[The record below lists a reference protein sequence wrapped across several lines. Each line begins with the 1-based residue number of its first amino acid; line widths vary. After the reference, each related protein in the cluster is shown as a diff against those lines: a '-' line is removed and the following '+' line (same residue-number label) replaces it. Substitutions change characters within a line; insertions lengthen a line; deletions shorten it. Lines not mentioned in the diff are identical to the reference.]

1 MMHQSSVGAS
11 KGAAV
16 AVAFLCIAGTAS
28 ADGDEDEDCALHP
41 TRTRCHVRSICVHH
55 NRLIAASDSPGFCRP
70 CF

>member
-28 ADGDEDEDCALHP
+28 ADGDEDCALHA
-41 TRTRCHVRSICVHH
+41 TRTRCHIRSICVHH
-55 NRLIAASDSPGFCRP
+55 DPLIAASDSPGFCRP